1 MSEQNLDLKVTT
13 TLEGDALPQVT
24 QGVEDLG
31 KAVDK
36 TTGTFTEAQKENAQF
51 QARMLES
58 DAAAKKLKGGLDEAA
73 NSMGGM
79 KMAAKGMG
87 DVLSGVA
94 GGDMVQLGKG
104 MLELKK
110 AADLA
115 GTALAGGLRVALGTV
130 AIAAGPVLIAIAAMK
145 KVASENQKAMEQMW
159 DEAKKKGDAYRL
171 KVAEVEKAHQ
181 EAIAADIK
189 RVKELEAAY
198 SNLIA
203 NMDKA
208 SAHAQRVID
217 AKEKLDLAGTDDP
230 AAQAKIKADSRAT
243 SRSVEDDNLR
253 LKEIMAR
260 KNNDQGSL
268 DEVARTRE
276 LNAINRQTEDK
287 LGGKAAAGDRSAMKS
302 RQAELEAQARSAATS
317 GDNQAQ
323 DKAVDELRKLTV
335 SIKKYDDA
343 MAGATKATST
353 ALDATSGKLLKNT
366 SKITRNT
373 QSGPVIVN

>member
-217 AKEKLDLAGTDDP
+217 AKEKLALAGTDDP